1 MKQDR
6 PAVGGNRLAVMAGE
20 SIYASVRLRLTAN
33 RTYRGDNSSLIK
45 PVALLLALLKYGA
58 KSMGKRNFIIVMFCV
73 LVLVSAPLLLYIY
86 IFAPISHYSLS
97 TSDQAW
103 SNFGSFIGGTIGTIF
118 SFLTFLGAA
127 FAVYYQKK
135 QLDVQKATMK
145 LEEILSLLS
154 RHSERLDVLIYTSP
168 QLYPHQYIELNELD
182 PKMKAYIEGSFISI
196 LAALGTLSLSKKYNK
211 TFNVPDSNVPDGFI
225 SGFLQQS
232 ASLINVELNSYGHLL
247 SIYKNSDGDH
257 ELVGFYEGKY
267 SALICWLNVVGL
279 LNAPLI
285 NDHVDFIVL
294 ENVLVGN
301 NFKDYSS
308 SI

>member
-1 MKQDR
+1 
-6 PAVGGNRLAVMAGE
+6 
-20 SIYASVRLRLTAN
+20 
-33 RTYRGDNSSLIK
+33 
-45 PVALLLALLKYGA
+45 
-58 KSMGKRNFIIVMFCV
+58 MGKRNFIIIIFSV
-73 LVLVSAPLLLYIY
+73 LILVSAPLFLYIY
-86 IFAPISHYSLS
+86 IFAPISHYSFS

-145 LEEILSLLS
+145 LEEIHSLLS
-154 RHSERLDVLIYTSP
+154 RISERLDVLIYTSP

-182 PKMKAYIEGSFISI
+182 PKMKAYIDGSFISM
-196 LAALGTLSLSKKYNK
+196 LAALGTFSLSKKYNK
-211 TFNVPDSNVPDGFI
+211 NLNVSDSNIPDGFI
-225 SGFLQQS
+225 SSLLQQS
-232 ASLINVELNSYGHLL
+232 ASLINIELNAYGHLL
-247 SIYKNSDGDH
+247 SIYKNNNGDH
-257 ELVGFYEGKY
+257 ELVEFYESKY
-267 SALICWLNVVGL
+267 SALICWLNVIGL
-279 LNAPLI
+279 LNAPFI
-285 NDHVDFIVL
+285 NDHVDFSVL

>member
-1 MKQDR
+1 
-6 PAVGGNRLAVMAGE
+6 
-20 SIYASVRLRLTAN
+20 
-33 RTYRGDNSSLIK
+33 
-45 PVALLLALLKYGA
+45 
-58 KSMGKRNFIIVMFCV
+58 MGKRNFIIVMLCV

-103 SNFGSFIGGTIGTIF
+103 SNFGGFIGGTIGTTF

-145 LEEILSLLS
+145 LEEVHSLLS
-154 RHSERLDVLIYTSP
+154 RVSERLDVLIYTNP
-168 QLYPHQYIELNELD
+168 QLYPNQYIELNELE
-182 PKMKAYIEGSFISI
+182 PRMKAYIEGSFISV
-196 LAALGTLSLSKKYNK
+196 LAALGTLSLRKKYNK
-211 TFNVPDSNVPDGFI
+211 NLNVSDSNIPDGFI
-225 SGFLQQS
+225 SSFLQQS
-232 ASLINVELNSYGHLL
+232 ASLINVELNNYGRLL
-247 SIYKNSDGDH
+247 SIYKASYGDR
-257 ELVGFYEGKY
+257 ELVEFHVDKY

-285 NDHVDFIVL
+285 NEHVDFSVL
-294 ENVLVGN
+294 EHVLVGN

-308 SI
+308 AI

>member
-1 MKQDR
+1 M
-6 PAVGGNRLAVMAGE
+6 N
-20 SIYASVRLRLTAN
+20 VRLRLTTN

-45 PVALLLALLKYGA
+45 PVALLLALPKYGA
-58 KSMGKRNFIIVMFCV
+58 KSMGKRNFIIVMLCV

-103 SNFGSFIGGTIGTIF
+103 SNFGGFIGGTIGTTF

-145 LEEILSLLS
+145 LEEVHSLLS
-154 RHSERLDVLIYTSP
+154 RVSERLDVLIYTNP
-168 QLYPHQYIELNELD
+168 QLYPNQYIELNELE
-182 PKMKAYIEGSFISI
+182 PRMKAYIEGSFISV
-196 LAALGTLSLSKKYNK
+196 LAALGTLSLRKKYNK
-211 TFNVPDSNVPDGFI
+211 NLNVSDSNIPDGFI
-225 SGFLQQS
+225 SSFLQQS
-232 ASLINVELNSYGHLL
+232 ASLINVELNNYGRLL
-247 SIYKNSDGDH
+247 SIYKASYGDR
-257 ELVGFYEGKY
+257 ELVEFHVDKY

-285 NDHVDFIVL
+285 NEHVDFNVL
-294 ENVLVGN
+294 EHVLVGN

-308 SI
+308 AI